1 MIRERIANL
10 RETMQREDVKSISRR
25 YFMSNG
31 FDGTLTSIGITV
43 GSFLSGVDA
52 GLTVV
57 KVGVGAAVGLSTS
70 GVWSVWEIEKA
81 EKLADLHEKERAMQT
96 ELTDTKLMS
105 EMEDARIVNAISSGI
120 GPIIGILTPVSPYLL
135 EGIFYNMFV
144 ATILSVLMGM
154 GLLFLFGV
162 YMAKISGIKWYIA
175 GLRMALAG
183 LVVAAINIALPG

>member
-1 MIRERIANL
+1 MIRKKLAEM
-10 RETMQREDVKSISRR
+10 RETLKRDDVKSISRR

-81 EKLADLHEKERAMQT
+81 EKLADLREKEEAMKT
-96 ELTDTKLMS
+96 ELTDTRLME
-105 EMEDARIVNAISSGI
+105 EMEEARIVNAIASGI

-135 EGIFYNMFV
+135 EGILYDMFI

-162 YMAKISGIKWYIA
+162 YMAKISGIRWYVA

-183 LVVAAINIALPG
+183 LVVAAINIVLPG